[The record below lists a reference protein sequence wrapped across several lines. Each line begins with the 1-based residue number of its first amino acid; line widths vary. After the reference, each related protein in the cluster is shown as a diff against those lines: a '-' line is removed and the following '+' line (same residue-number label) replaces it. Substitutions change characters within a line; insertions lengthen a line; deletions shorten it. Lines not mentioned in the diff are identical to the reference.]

1 MALIVTAMLPPD
13 IFAWAEGLRRAHFPP
28 ERNLVP
34 AHLTL
39 FHALPPSAEDEAR
52 RLLARTAREW
62 TPVAASISRLLDL
75 GKGTALAV
83 DSAGMVALR
92 ADLAHHLHGL
102 LSAQDDHPPR
112 LHITIQNK
120 VAKDAARALQ
130 AELGKTLRRR
140 DFLFAGLALHRYLG
154 GPWAPLGLWS
164 FSGKKRG

>member
-1 MALIVTAMLPPD
+1 MALIVTALLPPD

-102 LSAQDDHPPR
+102 LSAQDDHPPVSYTH
-112 LHITIQNK
+112 LTLPTICS
-120 VAKDAARALQ
+120 V
-130 AELGKTLRRR
+130 
-140 DFLFAGLALHRYLG
+140 
-154 GPWAPLGLWS
+154 
-164 FSGKKRG
+164 

>member
-62 TPVAASISRLLDL
+62 TPVAASI
-75 GKGTALAV
+75 
-83 DSAGMVALR
+83 
-92 ADLAHHLHGL
+92 
-102 LSAQDDHPPR
+102 Q
-112 LHITIQNK
+112 
-120 VAKDAARALQ
+120 
-130 AELGKTLRRR
+130 
-140 DFLFAGLALHRYLG
+140 
-154 GPWAPLGLWS
+154 
-164 FSGKKRG
+164 